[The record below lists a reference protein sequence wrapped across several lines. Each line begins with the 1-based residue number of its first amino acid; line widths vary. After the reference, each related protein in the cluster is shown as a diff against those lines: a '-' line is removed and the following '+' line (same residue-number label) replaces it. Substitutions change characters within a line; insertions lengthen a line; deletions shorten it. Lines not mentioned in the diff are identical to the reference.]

1 MIKKSIFMMGLS
13 LAITMLASENL
24 FGQLSVPA
32 PSPTITVKQ
41 GFATSNIE
49 LSYSR
54 PSVRGRV
61 VFGDLVPYDKVWRT
75 GANGAT
81 TIYFGEEVS
90 VGGKKLPKGK
100 YGLLTIPGKSEWTV
114 ILSKDTTV
122 TSPADYKQENDA
134 VRMKI
139 KPVKLPSMV
148 ETFSIEIANVRTKGD
163 GCDIRI
169 MWERTMISFTVTADI
184 DTKIMAQIDESMK
197 GDKKPYYQAARYYY
211 ENKKDL
217 RKALEWADEAVK
229 ARPDAYWIILLKA
242 RIQFDLGDYDG
253 CIATA
258 NQSKEKAKADQND
271 DYVKMNDKLIADA
284 QKLQLKKK

>member
-139 KPVKLPSMV
+139 KPVKLPAMV

-169 MWERTMISFTVTADI
+169 VWERTMISFTVTADI

-242 RIQFDLGDYDG
+242 
-253 CIATA
+253 
-258 NQSKEKAKADQND
+258 
-271 DYVKMNDKLIADA
+271 
-284 QKLQLKKK
+284 